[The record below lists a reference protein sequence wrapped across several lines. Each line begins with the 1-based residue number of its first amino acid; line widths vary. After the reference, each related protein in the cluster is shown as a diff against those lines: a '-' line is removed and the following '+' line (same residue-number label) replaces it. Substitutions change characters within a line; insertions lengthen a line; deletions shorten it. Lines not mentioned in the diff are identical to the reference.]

1 LFGRINTLLAAEC
14 GAEEEIDSLDLF
26 GLSRFLQRRGDTLRA
41 HSTCSQAIDCGLP
54 FAFDRQ
60 ARRELALL
68 AKRRG
73 DHEHAVT
80 LWLEL
85 AKDEENGVHA
95 CEQLAMYYER
105 RVRNF
110 SRALEFAKLALAK
123 ARRAQ
128 SFSHDSFAGGR
139 NLRIAERLVSRIAR
153 LEGRIRASESALPT
167 LPLEPPSRVLQQ
179 SKLKN

>member
-1 LFGRINTLLAAEC
+1 VKPENVKALM
-14 GAEEEIDSLDLF
+14 AEEEIDGLDFL
-26 GLSRFLQRRGDTLRA
+26 GLSRFLQRRGDALRA
-41 HSTCSQAIDCGLP
+41 HSTYSQAIDLGLP

-60 ARRELALL
+60 ARHELALL

-73 DHEHAVT
+73 DHEQAVT